1 MPRSARIAPGGVVFH
16 VLNRGIARMRLFE
29 KVGDYEAFD
38 RVLADTLRQA
48 PVDEKSLLTPWPV
61 EMPED
66 WVERVNQP
74 ENEKELE
81 ALRRSVHR
89 GRPYGTPEWQKK
101 IAMRLGLEPTLR
113 PRGRPRVRPAHKTQ
127 NDES

>member
-1 MPRSARIAPGGVVFH
+1 MRPDRIC
-16 VLNRGIARMRLFE
+16 
-29 KVGDYEAFD
+29 
-38 RVLADTLRQA
+38 
-48 PVDEKSLLTPWPV
+48 SPWPV

-81 ALRRSVHR
+81 ALRRSVQR

-101 IAMRLGLEPTLR
+101 IAVRLGWESSYR
-113 PRGRPRVRPAHKTQ
+113 WAGRPPKMKRRCPPSTP
-127 NDES
+127 